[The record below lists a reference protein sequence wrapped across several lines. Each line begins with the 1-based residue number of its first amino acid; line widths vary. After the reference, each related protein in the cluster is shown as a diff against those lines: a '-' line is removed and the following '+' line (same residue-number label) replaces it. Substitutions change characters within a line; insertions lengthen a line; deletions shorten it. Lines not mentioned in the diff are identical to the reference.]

1 MDSIIIIPFN
11 HTQDVDKYAR
21 EHGVTKYTGMVLP
34 DRGKNHPKKFLIV
47 IEEMENPPDI
57 ITLKGCYCKTLED
70 VKYFAP
76 HMYNNYRNPYVYWKL
91 IDGNY
96 IFFGA
101 NVNVPF
107 KILK

>member
-1 MDSIIIIPFN
+1 MDCIIIIPFD
-11 HTQDVDKYAR
+11 HTEDVDRYAR
-21 EHGVTKYTGMVLP
+21 EHNVTKYTGMVLP
-34 DRGKNHPKKFLIV
+34 ERGPLYPKKFLIV
-47 IEEMENPPDI
+47 IEEMENPPNI

-76 HMYNNYRNPYVYWKL
+76 HMYKHSDNPYVYWRL
-91 IDGNY
+91 TDGKY

-101 NVNVPF
+101 NVKLPF

>member
-1 MDSIIIIPFN
+1 MDYIIVIPFA
-11 HTQDVDKYAR
+11 HTEDVDRFAR
-21 EHGVTKYTGMVLP
+21 EHNVKKYTGMYLP
-34 DRGKNHPKKFLIV
+34 ARGTDYPKKFLII

-76 HMYNNYRNPYVYWKL
+76 HMYKNSRDPYVYWKL